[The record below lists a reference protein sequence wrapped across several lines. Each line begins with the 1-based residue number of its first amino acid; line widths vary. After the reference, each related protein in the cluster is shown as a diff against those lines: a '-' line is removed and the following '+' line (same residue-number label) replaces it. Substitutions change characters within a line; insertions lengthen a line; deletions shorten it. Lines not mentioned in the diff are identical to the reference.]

1 MRSFK
6 SGLVTFICVLAASV
20 VYTSPVLAQNDG
32 CGIVREVKPTP
43 LDEQTWKR
51 MNDIYE
57 DVGEENYDLAYEK
70 LIAMTERTRGSEY
83 LQAIIQQLLGQVQW
97 ARENYDAALAAF
109 EKAVELNALP
119 DGPHYSLMYQI
130 AQLYYM
136 KDRFDGA
143 LRSLNLWMCKA
154 PPETIKASAYIL
166 KASLYAAKEDWKN
179 VIPPVETAIGMDDDP
194 QESWYLLKLASHHEL
209 EDKPAARDT
218 LKIIISK
225 WPDKKVYWV
234 QLSNVYFQLENDEE
248 ALAVVA
254 LAHRKELLD
263 KQTDYLYLSNMY
275 SLKEVPFKAAEV
287 LEEGIE
293 KGIVEGSE
301 KHLKMMADAW
311 FSAEELER
319 ALVGYQKAG
328 AVADS
333 GDIDLRRGY
342 ILIDLERWEE
352 AGVALK
358 QAIEKGGFNDRK
370 MGEAWVMVGMAEM
383 SLENYDEALEAWRQ
397 ANRYE
402 TARSAAQQWM
412 NHLREERARKA
423 P

>member
-1 MRSFK
+1 MRKFK
-6 SGLVTFICVLAASV
+6 SGLLTFICVLAASAF
-20 VYTSPVLAQNDG
+20 YTAPVLAQSDG
-32 CGIVREVKPTP
+32 CGVLREVKPTP
-43 LDEQTWKR
+43 LTEQTWKR

-57 DVGEENYDLAYEK
+57 DVGEENYDLAYDK

-83 LQAIIQQLLGQVQW
+83 LQAIIQQILGQVEW
-97 ARENYDAALAAF
+97 ARENYDAALKAF
-109 EKAVELNALP
+109 EAAVDINALP
-119 DGPHYSLMYQI
+119 DVPHYALMYQI
-130 AQLYYM
+130 SQLYYM
-136 KDRFDGA
+136 KDRFDDA

-154 PPETIKASAYIL
+154 PPETVKASAYIL

-179 VIPPVETAIGMDDDP
+179 VIPPVDIAIGMEDDP

-218 LKIIISK
+218 LKIIIAK

-234 QLSNVYFQLENDEE
+234 QLSNVYFQLEDDAE
-248 ALAVVA
+248 ALAIVA
-254 LAHRKELLD
+254 LAHRKGLLD

-275 SLKEVPFKAAEV
+275 ALRDVPFKAAEI
-287 LEEGIE
+287 LQEGID
-293 KGIVEGSE
+293 KGIVEATE

-311 FSAEELER
+311 FFAEELEN
-319 ALVGYQKAG
+319 ALVGYEKAG
-328 AVADS
+328 EAAED

-352 AGVALK
+352 AGVALSK
-358 QAIEKGGFNDRK
+358 AIEKGGIDDRK
-370 MGEAWVMVGMAEM
+370 MGEAWVMIGMAEF
-383 SLENYDEALEAWRQ
+383 SLENYEEALDAWRQ

-402 TARSAAQQWM
+402 TARSAATQWM